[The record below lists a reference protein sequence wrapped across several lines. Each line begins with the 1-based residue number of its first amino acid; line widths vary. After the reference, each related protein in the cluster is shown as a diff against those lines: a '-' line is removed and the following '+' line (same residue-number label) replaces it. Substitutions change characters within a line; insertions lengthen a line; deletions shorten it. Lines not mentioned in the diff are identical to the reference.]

1 MSKEVEL
8 NDGSILD
15 IDKDEIYIEDISG
28 GQITMDSDTA
38 IEMAEA
44 IIKYYKE

>member
-15 IDKDEIYIEDISG
+15 MDKEEVYIEDLSG
-28 GQITMDSDTA
+28 GQITMDADTA

-44 IIKYYKE
+44 ILKYYE